1 MIIYTVQE
9 NETLVDIAA
18 KYGIDQQILS
28 ELNGLSSDSVLSNG
42 QSLIISYPK
51 IVHTVRAG
59 ESLWSI
65 AANYGVTVIDLWR
78 NNPYL
83 NGSSRI
89 FTGQTLVVQFD
100 EVKIGHFNVT
110 AYVYT
115 FVNREILSR
124 SLPYLSFLAIFSY
137 GIRSDGSLVTPEN
150 TGFPNDME
158 LVSLAR
164 EYGVQPMMVLTSLN
178 DSGSFSTETVSAV
191 LSNEAAKSR
200 LIANIIDTMAAKG
213 YDALNADFEYIA
225 PDDREKYSNFI
236 NLLASELHNYGYLL
250 DISLAPKTSAAQTGL
265 LYEAIDYHALG
276 AAADT
281 AFLMTYEW
289 GYKYSEPRAV
299 APINLV
305 EQVVNYA
312 LSEIPAQKLLLGMP
326 NYGYD
331 WEIPWQKGQP
341 ARTIS
346 NQEAVLLANE
356 YSSTIMY
363 DSLAASPYFVY
374 SDENGS
380 HEVWFEDARSVNEK
394 LALASRKKL
403 RGIGIWN
410 ATEWFPQLWALVNLL
425 YYIR

>member
-9 NETLVDIAA
+9 NETLAEIAK
-18 KYGIDQQILS
+18 KYEISEKILS
-28 ELNGLSSDSVLSNG
+28 ELNGIDENTPLSTG

-51 IVHTVRAG
+51 IVHTVQPG

-65 AANYGVTVIDLWR
+65 AANYSVTVMELWR
-78 NNPYL
+78 NNPSL
-83 NGSSRI
+83 NGKSSI
-89 FTGQTLVVQFD
+89 FTSQTLVVQYD
-100 EVKIGHFNVT
+100 ESKIGDFNVT

-115 FVNREILSR
+115 FVNRDILR
-124 SLPYLSFLAIFSY
+124 RTLPYLTFLAIFGY
-137 GIRSDGSLVTPEN
+137 GIRPDGSLVTPEN
-150 TGFPNDME
+150 ARFPGDME

-164 EYGVQPMMVLTSLN
+164 EYGVRPMLVLTSLG
-178 DSGSFSTETVSAV
+178 DDGTFSTETVSAV
-191 LSNEAAKSR
+191 LSDEAAKSR
-200 LIANIIDTMAAKG
+200 LIANIIETMDEKG
-213 YDALNADFEYIA
+213 YDTLNVDFEYIA
-225 PDDREKYSNFI
+225 PSDRENYTNFTKM
-236 NLLASELHNYGYLL
+236 LADELHKYGYLL
-250 DISLAPKTSAAQTGL
+250 DVSLAPKNSATQTGL
-265 LYEAIDYHALG
+265 LYEAIDYGALG

-289 GYKYSEPRAV
+289 GYKFSEPRAI

-312 LSEIPAQKLLLGMP
+312 ISEIPPQKLLLGMP

-331 WEIPWQKGQP
+331 WAIPWQKGQP

-346 NQEAVLLANE
+346 NQKAVSLANTNA
-356 YSSTIMY
+356 STIMY
-363 DSLAASPYFVY
+363 DSLAASPHFVY

-394 LALASRKKL
+394 LALASRKNL
-403 RGIGIWN
+403 RGIGVWN